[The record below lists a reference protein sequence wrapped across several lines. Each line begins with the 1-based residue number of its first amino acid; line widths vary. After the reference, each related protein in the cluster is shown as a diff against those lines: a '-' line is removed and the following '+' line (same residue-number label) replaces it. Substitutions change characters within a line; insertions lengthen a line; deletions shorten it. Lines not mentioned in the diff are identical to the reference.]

1 MAITRRG
8 FGGLTLGAAAWAA
21 SRATLQAAGGVT
33 RSHGGSLIGQLRYP
47 AGFPH
52 FDYVNP
58 YAPKGG
64 LARVATASGFDSF
77 NPFIVRGDAP
87 TGIGLIFESLM
98 TPSLDEGSTHYGLL
112 AEWEEHPDDQ
122 SWVAFSLR
130 DEARWHDGRP
140 VTVADVI

>member
-21 SRATLQAAGGVT
+21 ASRAPLHATDAVS
-33 RSHGGSLIGQLRYP
+33 RSHGGSLIGALRYP
-47 AGFPH
+47 PDFAH

-58 YAPKGG
+58 AAPKGG

-98 TPSLDEGSTHYGLL
+98 TPSLDEGS
-112 AEWEEHPDDQ
+112 
-122 SWVAFSLR
+122 
-130 DEARWHDGRP
+130 
-140 VTVADVI
+140 